1 MSEENSLF
9 FDILQKALPPP
20 PVEEVEDP
28 PIEEGTLGEGNSLSN
43 HVMGNGIDSG
53 TSKK

>member
-20 PVEEVEDP
+20 VEEADDSL
-28 PIEEGTLGEGNSLSN
+28 IEEGALVEGNSLTN
-43 HVMGNGIDSG
+43 HHALGNGIDSG
-53 TSKK
+53 SKK